1 LAELLNYLSVNGLAK
16 SFGERTIFKNITFG
30 LAQGER
36 VALIAKNGTGKTSL
50 FKIIAGADTPDT
62 GNVVFR
68 NDITF
73 GYLSQNPEYD
83 PKLTIIDAALHGDTP
98 ALNAVRHYEHML
110 HYHETTEE
118 LQAAIDAVELH
129 HAWSI
134 EARVKETLTRLKLD
148 DHYAPVNTLSGG
160 QIKRLALAEL
170 IISAPDILLLDEP
183 TNHLDIDMIEWLQDY
198 LSSFTGALFMVTH
211 DRYFLEAV
219 CNVIIEMEDN
229 QLYRY
234 EGNYS
239 YYLEKKQERQEQTA
253 ANRQRM
259 SNTYRRELEWVRQ
272 TPSARTGKSKSRLT
286 SFEDIKS
293 FVNNRKRET
302 ELRLEIKTE
311 RLGGKILELHKIK
324 KAYPGKPIAN
334 GFSYVFK
341 AGDRIGLVGQN
352 GVGKSTFLKMI
363 QGLEP
368 IDGGKIVMGETV
380 KIGYYN
386 QDGMVM
392 KGDKRVIDVVKDIG
406 EYITLA
412 KGQKITAGQLCE
424 RFMFS
429 KEDQYTY
436 VSKLSGGEKRRLYLL
451 TVLIANPNVLILD
464 EPTNDLDILT
474 LATLEDFLEDYPG
487 CLIIVSHDRYFL
499 DKLTNH
505 LFVFEGGGEIKD
517 YNGSYLQYRLEGD
530 LKETTE
536 KQEAL
541 IPKKYRSAGGKNE
554 KQKTKLSFKEKSE
567 FDELTK
573 LLPKLEARKAEIT
586 AFFESGSSDAQKLL
600 DLSAEMESL
609 QAALEEK
616 ELRWL
621 ELSELAEE

>member
-1 LAELLNYLSVNGLAK
+1 MAELINYLSVNGLAK
-16 SFGERTIFKNITFG
+16 SFGERTIFENISFG

-50 FKIIAGADTPDT
+50 FKIIAGADAPDI

-68 NDITF
+68 NDITL
-73 GYLSQNPEYD
+73 GYLSQDPEYD
-83 PKLTIIDAALHGDTP
+83 PKLSVIDAALHGDTP

-110 HYHETTEE
+110 HYHETPEE
-118 LQAAIDAVELH
+118 LQAAIDAVELN

-134 EARVKETLTRLKLD
+134 EARVKETLSRLKLD
-148 DHYAPVNTLSGG
+148 DPYALVSTLSGG

-170 IISAPDILLLDEP
+170 IIAEPDIMLLDEP

-198 LSSFTGALFMVTH
+198 FGSFTGALFMVTH

-219 CNVIIEMEDN
+219 CNVILEMDEG
-229 QLYRY
+229 QLFRY

-259 SNTYRRELEWVRQ
+259 TNTYRRELEWVRQ
-272 TPSARTGKSKSRLT
+272 TPSARTGKSKSRLN
-286 SFEDIKS
+286 SFEDIKA
-293 FVNNRKRET
+293 FVKNRKRES

-311 RLGGKILELHKIK
+311 RLGGKIIELHKIK
-324 KAYPGKPIAN
+324 KAYPGKPISN
-334 GFSYVFK
+334 GFSYTFK

-368 IDGGKIVMGETV
+368 VDGGKIVMGETV

-386 QDGMVM
+386 QDGLVI
-392 KGDKRVIDVVKDIG
+392 KEDKRVIDVVKDIG
-406 EYITLA
+406 EYITLT

-451 TVLIANPNVLILD
+451 TLLIANPNVLILD

-517 YNGSYLQYRLEGD
+517 YNGSYLEYRLERD
-530 LKETTE
+530 LKESAE
-536 KQEAL
+536 KEEAL
-541 IPKKYRSAGGKNE
+541 IPKKMPQKSRE
-554 KQKTKLSFKEKSE
+554 KEKTKLSFKEKIE
-567 FDELTK
+567 FDELTQ

-586 AFFESGSSDAQKLL
+586 AFFEAGSSDAQKLL
-600 DLSAEMESL
+600 DLSAEMETL
-609 QAALEEK
+609 QAELEEK
-616 ELRWL
+616 EMRWL
-621 ELSELAEE
+621 ELSEFEI